1 MAFPSHHRRVFRRA
15 AWLGVLAVLLQILVP
30 AIHHP
35 VVAAGQ
41 SFLFADSVICS
52 ASRVDSDR
60 AVIPDKAPTKNA
72 SHCPVCWGL
81 QQLAGGFVVPG
92 GISAP
97 GDTLGAGVANL
108 LADSAAILV
117 SVRLQAA
124 QPRGPPHLA

>member
-1 MAFPSHHRRVFRRA
+1 
-15 AWLGVLAVLLQILVP
+15 LAVVLQILVP

-35 VVAAGQ
+35 VAALGQ

-52 ASRVDSDR
+52 ASRMGSDR
-60 AVIPDKAPTKNA
+60 AVVPDKTPTRNP

-92 GISAP
+92 AISAP
-97 GDTLGAGVANL
+97 ADNLGAGLANRL
-108 LADSAAILV
+108 TDGTAILV
-117 SVRLQAA
+117 AVPSQAA